1 MEEVTQPEQPK
12 KPRAKTYNLTI
23 SNVSHHGGL
32 TWSHEHKGDMEG
44 FVDSIDEALKSA
56 PQHIRMCDIDSLKS
70 AIVDGVEWTC
80 RVGKCV
86 YSYTLKK

>member
-1 MEEVTQPEQPK
+1 
-12 KPRAKTYNLTI
+12 
-23 SNVSHHGGL
+23 
-32 TWSHEHKGDMEG
+32 MEG